1 MAKKLFVVIAILSS
15 AIFTEAQV
23 PTTTYPPVDVPPP
36 FKPEWAIDLSQVPNA
51 PIVPKN
57 KVGSD
62 CLANDP
68 FCDWSC
74 TNCINQTTDYD
85 RCPDKNVWG
94 ITYDDDHLK
103 AKNVKATFFIVG
115 SRVTENPDILKRTFN
130 EGHQLGVHTWSH
142 TQLTTQTNEEI
153 IAEIKWTEQIIKETV
168 GVTPRF
174 MRPPYGDIDNRVRG
188 VLALLGYKVV
198 IWDHDT
204 DDWKSTYAGFVPDS
218 ITTDFTEWAKNTTAT
233 TGHISLE
240 HDLYPIAAKMA
251 IPSLDIVLGANFQV
265 EQVAKCVSESP
276 YREFIGF
283 PGDNSTSPTPAITTS
298 AMTPTTATASTATP
312 ISSPK
317 PYNV

>member
-1 MAKKLFVVIAILSS
+1 
-15 AIFTEAQV
+15 
-23 PTTTYPPVDVPPP
+23 
-36 FKPEWAIDLSQVPNA
+36 
-51 PIVPKN
+51 
-57 KVGSD
+57 
-62 CLANDP
+62 
-68 FCDWSC
+68 
-74 TNCINQTTDYD
+74 
-85 RCPDKNVWG
+85 
-94 ITYDDDHLK
+94 
-103 AKNVKATFFIVG
+103 
-115 SRVTENPDILKRTFN
+115 
-130 EGHQLGVHTWSH
+130 
-142 TQLTTQTNEEI
+142 
-153 IAEIKWTEQIIKETV
+153 
-168 GVTPRF
+168 

-317 PYNV
+317 PY